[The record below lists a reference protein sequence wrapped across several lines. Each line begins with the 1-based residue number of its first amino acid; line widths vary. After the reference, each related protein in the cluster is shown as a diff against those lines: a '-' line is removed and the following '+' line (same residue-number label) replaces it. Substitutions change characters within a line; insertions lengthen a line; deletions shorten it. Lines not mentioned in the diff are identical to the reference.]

1 MKYIEINKTTS
12 PALRAVHLDAAGAG
26 AIFATLPT
34 GETLM
39 IERRPSEPWT
49 QTRPRVIEALE
60 GAGWLVAGNPGH
72 RTRRPRLLLVT
83 RANEV
88 RKEDMSYWRVI
99 EETMTIEAVRQGVLV
114 DDYACLIE
122 DDPRFK
128 GYKYLIAE
136 ALYVNSMVFDYR
148 VTLTNDEAL
157 FDSKVDEFLE
167 DGDE

>member
-1 MKYIEINKTTS
+1 MKYIEINETTS
-12 PALRAVHLDAAGAG
+12 PTLRAVHLDAAGTG
-26 AIFATLPT
+26 AIVATLPT
-34 GETLM
+34 GDILT

-60 GAGWLVAGNPGH
+60 VAGWLVAGNPDH
-72 RTRRPRLLLVT
+72 RTRRPQLLLVT

-88 RKEDMSYWRVI
+88 REEDMSYWRVI
-99 EETMTIEAVRQGVLV
+99 EETMTIAAVREGVLV

-136 ALYVNSMVFDYR
+136 AFYVSSMVSDYR